1 MHMPPRPVDWSFTKF
16 LLAAIVAAALSGPGP
31 ARAGDV
37 PKVGYETGLENIR
50 KIAGELHVALD
61 PKSQKAVEATPHY
74 VESIKTPCIAPVEI
88 QAGPQAQKTVEIS
101 AGFIDL
107 INALSHAK
115 ALSESGNDY
124 LKSYA
129 ARLASANDNLPAV
142 TEGLSAEKAWGFDT
156 MNAQAGQFNQMA
168 GALLAIDLAHHYL
181 GHYKKY
187 SAQLAMSGS
196 AGAPPPPISQLVT
209 EKEWRDA
216 VLKGAKNALDCGL
229 GVDGLKNVFDCM
241 EAMPSRPAW
250 SAYIVPPK
258 VNLSKLNKDLQ
269 RLENDFFLVEK

>member
-1 MHMPPRPVDWSFTKF
+1 
-16 LLAAIVAAALSGPGP
+16 LAAIVAAALSGPGP
-31 ARAGDV
+31 ARAGDA

-129 ARLASANDNLPAV
+129 ARLASANDKLPAV
-142 TEGLSAEKAWGFDT
+142 TEGLSAEKA
-156 MNAQAGQFNQMA
+156 
-168 GALLAIDLAHHYL
+168 
-181 GHYKKY
+181 
-187 SAQLAMSGS
+187 
-196 AGAPPPPISQLVT
+196 
-209 EKEWRDA
+209 
-216 VLKGAKNALDCGL
+216 
-229 GVDGLKNVFDCM
+229 
-241 EAMPSRPAW
+241 
-250 SAYIVPPK
+250 
-258 VNLSKLNKDLQ
+258 
-269 RLENDFFLVEK
+269 